1 MRYCF
6 SQLRERGKMTDN
18 RNFVHDFSPGDW
30 AQLKALQTVMNEIL
44 NNKVPLV
51 EPADLFTKKV
61 IRELEEQ
68 KHNYLIDDGDL
79 CSTIDMAIVELRVQ
93 RDMLKKYREE
103 IRKQDTK
110 IAEQYT
116 EIQRLERLAA
126 NVE

>member
-6 SQLRERGKMTDN
+6 LQLRERGKMTNYDPTT
-18 RNFVHDFSPGDW
+18 DP
-30 AQLKALQTVMNEIL
+30 QLQAIKQVLNEIMGG
-44 NNKVPLV
+44 KVPLV
-51 EPADLFTKKV
+51 DPYDLFTKKV

-79 CSTIDMAIVELRVQ
+79 CSVIDMAIIELRSA
-93 RDMLKKYREE
+93 RAMLTQMREE
-103 IRKQDTK
+103 LHKQDTK

>member
-110 IAEQYT
+110 IAEQYS

>member
-6 SQLRERGKMTDN
+6 SQLRERGKMTND
-18 RNFVHDFSPGDW
+18 RNFLYFSSGDW

-51 EPADLFTKKV
+51 DPADLFTKKV

-79 CSTIDMAIVELRVQ
+79 CSVIDMAIVELRVQ
-93 RDMLKKYREE
+93 RDMIKAMRDEV
-103 IRKQDTK
+103 RKLDTK
-110 IAEQYT
+110 TAEQYS

>member
-6 SQLRERGKMTDN
+6 LQLRERGKMTDN

-68 KHNYLIDDGDL
+68 KHNYIIDDGDL
-79 CSTIDMAIVELRVQ
+79 CLTIDMAIVELRVQ
-93 RDMLKKYREE
+93 RDMLKAYREE

-110 IAEQYT
+110 IAEQYS

-126 NVE
+126 NAN

>member
-6 SQLRERGKMTDN
+6 LQLRERGKMTND

-51 EPADLFTKKV
+51 DPADLFTKKV
-61 IRELEEQ
+61 IRELEKQ

-79 CSTIDMAIVELRVQ
+79 CSVIDMAIVELRVQ
-93 RDMLKKYREE
+93 RDMIKSMREE
-103 IRKQDTK
+103 IRKLDTK
-110 IAEQYT
+110 TAEQYS